1 MADDGQMIPED
12 PDYVAHPPTIQRFEE
27 PPVEKRQKVSE
38 ANTEPHVNAFDQRL
52 TCAL

>member
-12 PDYVAHPPTIQRFEE
+12 PDYVDYPPAIQQIEA
-27 PPVEKRQKVSE
+27 PPVEKRQKMSE
-38 ANTEPHVNAFDQRL
+38 ANTVPPVNAFDQRL